1 MFLTGVFV
9 GCVLGT
15 TACVAAALWL
25 AADAR
30 PAQGVRPALVPLHI
44 SPGHLVSLN

>member
-1 MFLTGVFV
+1 MFFPGVLV

-15 TACVAAALWL
+15 TVCLAAALWL

-30 PAQGVRPALVPLHI
+30 PERAVRPALVPLHV
-44 SPGHLVSLN
+44 SAGTLVSLN